1 MLGSCFGILLA
12 GGLARRMGGVDKAL
26 REIGGTT
33 ILARVVAVMRLQ
45 CGGLVLNANGDPAR
59 FAAFGLPI
67 VPDDLPGFLGPLA
80 GILAGLDWIAA
91 HHPKVLHAVSVPTD
105 TPFLPGDLVQRLDAA
120 RVGER
125 AEIAVARSGGREHPV
140 VALWP
145 VAIRHELR
153 GALVEEGLRKMEAFT
168 GRYPAA
174 RVEWPTEPYDPFFNA
189 NEPADL
195 AAGEA
200 VASGISEA

>member
-1 MLGSCFGILLA
+1 
-12 GGLARRMGGVDKAL
+12 MGGGDKAL
-26 REIGGTT
+26 REIGGTS
-33 ILARVVAVMRLQ
+33 ILARIVTVMRAQ

-59 FAAFGLPI
+59 FAAAGLPV

-91 HHPKVLHAVSVPTD
+91 HHPKLSHAVSVPTD

-120 RVGER
+120 RVAQR
-125 AEIAVARSGGREHPV
+125 AAIAIACSGGREHPV
-140 VALWP
+140 VTLWP

-153 GALVEEGLRKMEAFT
+153 AALVEEGLRKMGAFT

-174 RVEWPTEPYDPFFNA
+174 RVEWPTEPHDPFFNA
-189 NEPADL
+189 NEPADF

-200 VASGISEA
+200 MVSAISEA